1 MNDSDQSLPLA
12 VSPAALTFTDLRVEF
27 ATESGIVDA
36 VKGISFDVRPG
47 EVVALVGES
56 GSGKSVTSS
65 AAMGLLPDNALISGS
80 ARLGD
85 IEVLGLPAAQINRLR
100 ATEVAMIF
108 QEPMTALN
116 PVLTIERQL
125 TEIFE
130 IHDIA
135 YGSDAKQRA
144 LDLLNL
150 VGIPDAAKRIRQ
162 YPHQFSGGQRQR
174 IVIAMA
180 IACSPKVII
189 ADEPTTA
196 LDVTVQAEILDL
208 LRRLKDD
215 LGAAILLITH
225 NMGVVA
231 DLADRVEVMFRGRI
245 VESGRVD
252 DVLKRPEH
260 PYTQKLLNAVPR
272 LSPLDVTAAPAVER
286 AIDDENR
293 KDLVLEARDLV
304 LEYDQRGKIFRA
316 VDGVSFT
323 LSKKEILGIVGESG
337 SGKSTIAKATL
348 GLLPVAGGSLKVHGM
363 DLARLRGRAAKA
375 ARARIGVIFQDPAAS
390 LNPRFPIGDC
400 IIEPMV
406 IHKVGTRKTRLERA
420 QELLDAVRLPRSVI
434 NRYPHELSGGQRQR
448 VSIAR
453 ALMLRP
459 ELLIADEPTS
469 ALDVSVQ
476 AAVLDMIK
484 ELQDQYEFAC
494 MLVSHDL
501 AVIDLLADDVLVM
514 KDGVAVEQGP
524 ASRVLHSPQHEY
536 TKTLLASAPV
546 PDPAEQSQRRIARHA
561 LLGTGS

>member
-1 MNDSDQSLPLA
+1 MNDPAMSRPL
-12 VSPAALTFTDLRVEF
+12 SHEPAALSFTDLRVRF

-80 ARLGD
+80 AKLG
-85 IEVLGLPAAQINRLR
+85 EVEVVGLPAAQINRLR

-135 YGSDAKQRA
+135 YGSDAKRRA

-150 VGIPDAAKRIRQ
+150 VGIPDAEKRIRQ

-245 VESGRVD
+245 VESGGVD
-252 DVLKRPEH
+252 AVLERPEH
-260 PYTQKLLNAVPR
+260 PYTQKLLSAVPR
-272 LSPLDVTAAPAVER
+272 LSPLDIDAPP
-286 AIDDENR
+286 IDESTPDH
-293 KDLVLEARDLV
+293 DDTSTLVLEAKDLV

-323 LSKKEILGIVGESG
+323 LSKKKILGIVGESG

-348 GLLPVAGGSLKVHGM
+348 GLLAVADGSLRVQGM
-363 DLARLRGRAAKA
+363 DLAKLRGRHAKA
-375 ARARIGVIFQDPAAS
+375 ARAKIGVIFQDPAAS

-406 IHKVGTRKTRLERA
+406 IHRVGTRKARLERA
-420 QELLDAVRLPRSVI
+420 QELLEAVRLPRSVI

-484 ELQDQYEFAC
+484 DLQEQYEFAC

-514 KDGVAVEQGP
+514 KNGVAVEQGP
-524 ASRVLHSPQHEY
+524 TRGVLHAPQHEY

-546 PDPAEQSQRRIARHA
+546 PDPVEQAQRRVARHA
-561 LLGTGS
+561 LLGSGL